1 MKSCFIQLFKFNC
14 QAPVRLSLYNPKY
27 LLVLFLL
34 FLGLLF
40 PIPNCQASEVLIVL
54 ETNLKPYVE
63 ALNGVK
69 SIIGNKADIISIQN
83 LIEQEK
89 NKEISTQDIIETYH
103 PRIIITIGS
112 QCLLFLMN
120 KTDHIPIVFTMVLNP
135 WSFPFSRPLIT
146 GISMNVLPELYWKV
160 FSCIKPPIH
169 TIGVVYDPAKTGYLV
184 KIAKRLA
191 KKYHQKIIAIPVKN
205 PVQAIRAIQKIV
217 PKIDAFWMTPDTTVY
232 RQEALDFLIYS
243 SICYHFVLAG
253 LSIKDVRSGSL
264 FAWSFDSYKLGKQ
277 AGELVD
283 KILNGADFPHRKFF
297 WAQQLSLSINL
308 KIAKKIGVQI
318 DKRLIENA
326 QVIK

>member
-1 MKSCFIQLFKFNC
+1 MKSCFLLLVKFNY
-14 QAPVRLSLYNPKY
+14 QILIKLNLYKIRQ
-27 LLVLFLL
+27 LLALFLL
-34 FLGLLF
+34 FLELLC
-40 PIPNCQASEVLIVL
+40 PIKNCQASDVLIVL
-54 ETNLKPYVE
+54 ETNLRPYVE

-69 SIIGNKADIISIQN
+69 SVIGNKAEVVSIQK

-89 NKEISTQDIIETYH
+89 NKESNTQDIIETYH
-103 PRIIITIGS
+103 PRIIVAIGS
-112 QCLLFLMN
+112 QCLFFLMN
-120 KTDHIPIVFTMVLNP
+120 RTDHIPIVFTMVLNP

-146 GISMNVLPELYWKV
+146 GISMNVLPQLYWKV
-160 FSCIKPPIH
+160 FALIKPTIH

-184 KIAKRLA
+184 NIAKELT
-191 KKYHQKIIAIPVKN
+191 KKYHQKLIAIPVKN
-205 PVQAIRAIQKIV
+205 SVQAIRAIQKIV

-253 LSIKDVRSGSL
+253 LSIKDVKSGSL

-283 KILNGADFPHRKFF
+283 KILNGADFPHKKFF
-297 WAQQLSLSINL
+297 WAKQLSLSINL

-318 DKRLIENA
+318 DKTLIEKA